1 MPLWQQAA
9 VGAGALLALAVV
21 ARVVHRWWPRRGVEL
36 VAAASREAGII
47 LGLFT
52 LWQVAR
58 ILGVTRVAGG
68 IEHAEWIWRAE
79 QWLHLPS
86 EVTLERFMLRHETLL
101 RAANDFYS
109 WVHFPAMNLF
119 LVWVFARHRR
129 AYPSVRTT
137 IVLFTG
143 SSLLFHMFLP
153 VAPPRMLTSVGFVD
167 EAVLLG
173 QSVYGEF
180 GGGVA
185 AQLSALPSVHVGWA
199 FLIAYEVIRISPS
212 RWRWLIVVHP
222 IVTTLVVVVT
232 ANHFWAD
239 GIVAVVLLVLAE
251 VVGRALTRAL
261 RRLRE
266 GIRARRGGAESGRG
280 RPQAVPAL
288 VTVPSAAAGAARRD
302 VPAAGCDPSP
312 LPR

>member
-1 MPLWQQAA
+1 
-9 VGAGALLALAVV
+9 
-21 ARVVHRWWPRRGVEL
+21 
-36 VAAASREAGII
+36 
-47 LGLFT
+47 
-52 LWQVAR
+52 
-58 ILGVTRVAGG
+58 
-68 IEHAEWIWRAE
+68 
-79 QWLHLPS
+79 
-86 EVTLERFMLRHETLL
+86 
-101 RAANDFYS
+101 
-109 WVHFPAMNLF
+109 MNLF
-119 LVWVFARHRR
+119 LVWLFARHRR
-129 AYPSVRTT
+129 AHPSVRTT

-180 GGGVA
+180 GSGVA

-212 RWRWLIVVHP
+212 RWRWLIVLHP
-222 IVTTLVVVVT
+222 VVTTLVVVVT

-251 VVGRALTRAL
+251 LVGRALTRAL

-266 GIRARRGGAESGRG
+266 GIRARRDAAAEAGRG
-280 RPQAVPAL
+280 RPEAAPAPAL
-288 VTVPSAAAGAARRD
+288 VTVPP
-302 VPAAGCDPSP
+302 PAAGPGP
-312 LPR
+312 TPTVR